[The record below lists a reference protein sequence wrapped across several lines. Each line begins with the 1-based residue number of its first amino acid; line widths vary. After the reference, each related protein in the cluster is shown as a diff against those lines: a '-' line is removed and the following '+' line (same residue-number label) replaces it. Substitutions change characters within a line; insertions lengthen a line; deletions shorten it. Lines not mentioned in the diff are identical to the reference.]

1 MQTALRRDELH
12 TGAALVSP
20 QPAESDGAL
29 DAGAKLF
36 AAAASREE
44 GRIDA
49 LDVGAAVLR

>member
-1 MQTALRRDELH
+1 
-12 TGAALVSP
+12 VSP
-20 QPAESDGAL
+20 QLAESDGAL

-49 LDVGAAVLR
+49 LDVDAAVLR